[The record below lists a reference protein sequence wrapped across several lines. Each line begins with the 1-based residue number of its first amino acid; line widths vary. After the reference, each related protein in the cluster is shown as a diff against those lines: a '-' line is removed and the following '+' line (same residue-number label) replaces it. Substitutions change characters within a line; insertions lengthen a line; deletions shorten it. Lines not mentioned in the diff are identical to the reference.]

1 MSDRCEKSAACA
13 IERDGRVTP
22 LSDLRH
28 ESPRRF
34 PEPPKVAVVV
44 GTFAAVP
51 YVHLHLE
58 ARRRFYPEVPLLVH
72 DDASPKAAALAA
84 LCRDYGADFERNTP
98 RLPPCKGDL
107 CAFAGGLAWARE
119 NGAGLL
125 VKMSR
130 RFVPLGRWVD
140 GLVALAVESDYAT
153 CNAWTTSYD
162 FGFRTECLALA
173 VAEWNGAMG
182 EIIEAIRAPGS
193 PFVEGFMHDLARRA
207 ASRNTPAAQDYDR
220 RVGARPTER
229 NGYAVWSFLGT
240 DRCAPSAE
248 YLWHDWACPRD
259 YATLAERWGL
269 AWREGDFADPN
280 MGCGAQPK

>member
-1 MSDRCEKSAACA
+1 MHGVN
-13 IERDGRVTP
+13 IERAGRVTP
-22 LSDLRH
+22 IAELCGG
-28 ESPRRF
+28 EARRF
-34 PEPPKVAVVV
+34 SEPPKVAVVV

-72 DDASPKAAALAA
+72 DDGSPKSAELAA

-107 CAFAGGLAWARE
+107 CAFAGGLAWAGE

-140 GLVALAVESDYAT
+140 GLVVLAEESDYAT
-153 CNAWTTSYD
+153 YNAWTTSFN

-173 VAEWNGAMG
+173 VEEWSGMAG
-182 EIIEAIRAPGS
+182 EIVGAIQRPSCRAWMTSSDLSFSSFLKRSVTESRRLLRGLRLAVSSFMARRRRAWISSERASVLASSRSSSKLRSRSNGWPRVTRWPG
-193 PFVEGFMHDLARRA
+193 LART
-207 ASRNTPAAQDYDR
+207 AST
-220 RVGARPTER
+220 
-229 NGYAVWSFLGT
+229 
-240 DRCAPSAE
+240 
-248 YLWHDWACPRD
+248 
-259 YATLAERWGL
+259 
-269 AWREGDFADPN
+269 
-280 MGCGAQPK
+280 

>member
-1 MSDRCEKSAACA
+1 MHGVN
-13 IERDGRVTP
+13 IERAGRVTP
-22 LSDLRH
+22 IAELCGG
-28 ESPRRF
+28 EARRF
-34 PEPPKVAVVV
+34 SEPPKVAVVV

-72 DDASPKAAALAA
+72 DDGSPKAAELAA

-107 CAFAGGLAWARE
+107 CAFAGGLAWAGE

-140 GLVALAVESDYAT
+140 GLVALAEESDYAT
-153 CNAWTTSYD
+153 YNAWTTSFN

-173 VAEWNGAMG
+173 VEEWSGMAG
-182 EIIEAIRAPGS
+182 EIVGAIHAPGS
-193 PFVEGFMHDLARRA
+193 PFVEAFMHGLARRA
-207 ASRNTPAAQDYDR
+207 AARNTVASRAYDR
-220 RVGARPTER
+220 RVGARTVER
-229 NGYAVWSFLGT
+229 NGYAIWPFLGT

-248 YLWHDWACPRD
+248 YLWHDWAGPKD
-259 YATLAERWGL
+259 YAALAERWGL
-269 AWREGDFADPN
+269 AWRERDFADPN
-280 MGCGAQPK
+280 MGFGAQPK